1 MAEINAT
8 SIALVCSCRGVLLT
22 GAHGPVTI
30 FAQPLSQHSLEYYYG
45 LTVDHPGQVGAEVRY
60 RGHRDDL
67 LAARCIGSQYPRD
80 CGSWSTIPA
89 RFERSRKRTR

>member
-1 MAEINAT
+1 MAAT
-8 SIALVCSCRGVLLT
+8 PIALVCSRGGVLLT
-22 GAHGPVTI
+22 GTHGQVTI

-67 LAARCIGSQYPRD
+67 IAARCIGSQNPRN
-80 CGSWSTIPA
+80 CGSSSTIPA
-89 RFERSRKRTR
+89 GFERARKRTR